1 MAAHSSPGG
10 GLEVLEELL
19 AGRRELAGLL
29 GSPSWAH
36 YQVVYWLVVVIQG
49 LGQLDGHLFVRWS
62 QASRVRESVYAAE
75 EPEVLDRAS
84 VRKKGL
90 ASWPCLPVTDKCLN
104 CHA

>member
-49 LGQLDGHLFVRWS
+49 LGQLDRHIFLRRS
-62 QASRVRESVYAAE
+62 QASHVRESVYAAE
-75 EPEVLDRAS
+75 EPEALDRAS
-84 VRKKGL
+84 VRKESL
-90 ASWPCLPVTDKCLN
+90 ASWAVLAFN
-104 CHA
+104 

>member
-36 YQVVYWLVVVIQG
+36 YQVVFWLVVVIQG
-49 LGQLDGHLFVRWS
+49 LGQLDRHIFLRRA
-62 QASRVRESVYAAE
+62 QRTRVRETVYAAE
-75 EPEVLDRAS
+75 EPEPPDRAS
-84 VRKKGL
+84 VSKKGL
-90 ASWPCLPVTDKCLN
+90 ASCAVLACI
-104 CHA
+104 